1 MLLDAV
7 LGHAVTYFAAPMLVV
22 LARDRHGWR
31 SPLATDELAL
41 MSTLRF
47 YRRSLLW
54 APFLPAI
61 ASVYMSFTLDNAYQ
75 HMRGCGGMWKGRAQG
90 PPARG
95 R

>member
-1 MLLDAV
+1 
-7 LGHAVTYFAAPMLVV
+7 
-22 LARDRHGWR
+22 
-31 SPLATDELAL
+31 

-75 HMRGCGGMWKGRAQG
+75 LMRGCGGMWKGRAQG